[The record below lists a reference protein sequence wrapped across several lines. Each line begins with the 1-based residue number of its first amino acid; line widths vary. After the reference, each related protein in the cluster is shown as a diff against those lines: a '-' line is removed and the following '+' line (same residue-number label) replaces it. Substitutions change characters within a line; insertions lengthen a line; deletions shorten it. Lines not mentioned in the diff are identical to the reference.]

1 VKQTV
6 ELEKR
11 VLEMRR
17 RAPESMDIPGY
28 GGKYYVRQD
37 GTVWRRGKTKDCR
50 LAGHRKGRN
59 RDVHLSGD
67 NKKTRCTAMSAIM
80 RATYFSGLVPDGY
93 VLMHVNGMESD
104 WSIYNLKPISQ
115 SDLGK
120 LRNRSNNARSVE
132 KVVPE
137 TMKSVMIY
145 KSAREAA
152 RNNYLSYQTVL
163 DACNKKNKKMPG
175 VAPDGFMYKWM
186 D

>member
-1 VKQTV
+1 
-6 ELEKR
+6 
-11 VLEMRR
+11 
-17 RAPESMDIPGY
+17 
-28 GGKYYVRQD
+28 
-37 GTVWRRGKTKDCR
+37 
-50 LAGHRKGRN
+50 
-59 RDVHLSGD
+59 
-67 NKKTRCTAMSAIM
+67 MSAIM